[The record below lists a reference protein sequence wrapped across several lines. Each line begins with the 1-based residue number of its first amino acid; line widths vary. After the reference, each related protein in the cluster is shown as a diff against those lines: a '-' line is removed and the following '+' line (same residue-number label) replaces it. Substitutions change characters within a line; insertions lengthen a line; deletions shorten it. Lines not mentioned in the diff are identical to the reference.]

1 MTVIKT
7 AEILC
12 VGTEILIG
20 DIVNTNAAF
29 ISSRLS
35 ALGISQYY
43 QGVIGDNSSRLSL
56 CIKKALRRCD
66 LVILTGGLGP
76 TYDDLTKETAAKIAN
91 VKTFLHEP
99 SLERIKAFFRSAGS
113 VMTDNNIKQAM
124 IPEGAT
130 VFPNDHGTAPG
141 IALEIPAGIIGAA
154 DDEPLYNGASS
165 DTKTLILLPGPPRE
179 MKPMFINY
187 AEPYLSARSGGFMI
201 SKNAEIFGIGE
212 SAAESL
218 LADKMKAS
226 LNPTIAPYC
235 GEGDLRIRVTARADS
250 PEDALKLCGEAINE
264 LRKSPVGKYI
274 YGVDTTLAEAV
285 VHEAAVSGIKLTTAE
300 SCTGGLT
307 AGAITAVPGSSE
319 VFDGGAVT
327 YSNEIKNKLLGVRKE
342 TLEIFGAVSP
352 QTAREMACGAIKLT
366 DSDISVSLTGI
377 AGPGGGTKEKPVGL
391 VYIAVASR
399 AGSASSDKYPLML
412 HSSAQLCG
420 EFKEENGICGSIIK
434 CKFIGSRDHVR
445 ALAVKS
451 ALAALLSAVRNSK
464 L

>member
-218 LADKMKAS
+218 LADKMKLRS
-226 LNPTIAPYC
+226 ILRSHLIA
-235 GEGDLRIRVTARADS
+235 A
-250 PEDALKLCGEAINE
+250 
-264 LRKSPVGKYI
+264 
-274 YGVDTTLAEAV
+274 
-285 VHEAAVSGIKLTTAE
+285 
-300 SCTGGLT
+300 
-307 AGAITAVPGSSE
+307 
-319 VFDGGAVT
+319 
-327 YSNEIKNKLLGVRKE
+327 KE
-342 TLEIFGAVSP
+342 TCA
-352 QTAREMACGAIKLT
+352 
-366 DSDISVSLTGI
+366 
-377 AGPGGGTKEKPVGL
+377 
-391 VYIAVASR
+391 
-399 AGSASSDKYPLML
+399 
-412 HSSAQLCG
+412 
-420 EFKEENGICGSIIK
+420 
-434 CKFIGSRDHVR
+434 
-445 ALAVKS
+445 
-451 ALAALLSAVRNSK
+451 
-464 L
+464 

>member
-43 QGVIGDNSSRLSL
+43 QGVIGDNASRLSF
-56 CIKKALRRCD
+56 CIKKALQRCD

-76 TYDDLTKETAAKIAN
+76 TYDDLTKETAAELAN
-91 VKTFLHEP
+91 VKTVLHKP
-99 SLERIKAFFRSAGS
+99 SLERIKAFFESAGS
-113 VMTDNNIKQAM
+113 TMTDNNIKQAM
-124 IPEGAT
+124 IPEGAV

-141 IALEIPAGIIGAA
+141 IALEIPAKAIGSP
-154 DDEPLYNGASS
+154 DDELLYSGASA

-179 MKPMFINY
+179 MKPMFTNY
-187 AEPYLSARSGGFMI
+187 AEPYLAARSGGFMI

-218 LADKMKAS
+218 LSDKMKAAV
-226 LNPTIAPYC
+226 NPTVAPYC
-235 GEGDLRIRVTARADS
+235 GEGDMRIRVTARAGS
-250 PEDALKLCGEAINE
+250 PEAGTALCDAAINE
-264 LRKSPVGKYI
+264 LRRSPVGKYI

-285 VHEAAVSGIKLTTAE
+285 VREASALEIKLTTAE

-327 YSNEIKNKLLGVRKE
+327 YSNEIKSKLLGVRKE
-342 TLEIFGAVSP
+342 TLESFGAVSP
-352 QTAREMACGAIKLT
+352 QTAQEMACGAIALT
-366 DSDISVSLTGI
+366 DSDIAVSLTGI
-377 AGPGGGTKEKPVGL
+377 AGPGGGTTEKPVGL
-391 VYIAVASR
+391 VYISVASR
-399 AGSASSDKYPLML
+399 IGKVNSDIFPLMH
-412 HSSAQLCG
+412 HSSAHICG
-420 EFKEENGICGSIIK
+420 EFIESGICGSTLK
-434 CKFIGSRDHVR
+434 CCFIGSRDHIR

-451 ALAALLSAVRNSK
+451 ALAALLSAVRNTK
-464 L
+464 R